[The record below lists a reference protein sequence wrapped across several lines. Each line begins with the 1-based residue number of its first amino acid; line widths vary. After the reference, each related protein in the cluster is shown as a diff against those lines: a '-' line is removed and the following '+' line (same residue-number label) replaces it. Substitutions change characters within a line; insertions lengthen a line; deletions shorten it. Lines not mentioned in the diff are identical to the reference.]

1 MNSKYVL
8 IILLIISVI
17 TACNNTSENERE
29 SKEITDMAGRKINI
43 PDTVKTVIGLRA
55 ASLRFL
61 VYMNAMDMIVGVE
74 ENEHRGNRVYTIAY
88 PELKTK
94 PTIGPMMGG
103 DAELILKQNPD
114 VIFMSYTTAEYAD
127 ALQNKTGIPVV
138 VIECPPFIRNNEK
151 IYETI
156 SLMGKVLNKEN
167 RADSLINF
175 IKSEIKNLEKLAS
188 MQENNASV
196 YIAGVSY
203 RGAHGINS
211 TQASFPAF
219 EFVGLNNIAKQID
232 SNLISH
238 IKGTFIDIEQLI
250 QWNPDYIFIDF
261 AGIENIKKDLKTKPI
276 IRQNIKAFENNNIY
290 TILPY
295 NNYATNYELNLVNAY
310 FVGKILKPNA
320 FADEDFN
327 ANAKRILNFFYGRN
341 VYNKVLTE
349 YPAFK
354 KLK

>member
-1 MNSKYVL
+1 
-8 IILLIISVI
+8 LLFSIA
-17 TACNNTSENERE
+17 ACNNTDEKSIE
-29 SKEITDMAGRKINI
+29 SKQITDMIGRKISI
-43 PDTVKTVIGLRA
+43 PDTVKSVVGLRA
-55 ASLRFL
+55 SSLRFL
-61 VYMNAMDMIVGVE
+61 VYMDAVEMIAGVE
-74 ENEHRGNRVYTIAY
+74 ENEFRGERVYTIAY
-88 PELKTK
+88 PELKQK
-94 PTIGPMMGG
+94 PAIGPMMGG

-114 VIFMSYTTAEYAD
+114 VIFMSYTTAEFAD
-127 ALQNKTGIPVV
+127 AMQNKTGIPVV
-138 VIECPPFIRNNEK
+138 VIECPPFVRNK
-151 IYETI
+151 AKVFETF

-175 IKSEIKNLEKLAS
+175 IKSEIENLEKLAS
-188 MQENNASV
+188 LQENNASV

-219 EFVGLNNIAKQID
+219 DFVGLNNIAKQID

-250 QWNPDYIFIDF
+250 QWNPDYVFIDQS
-261 AGIENIKKDLKTKPI
+261 GLELVNKDLNTKSVLK
-276 IRQNIKAFENNNIY
+276 QNLKAFENQNVY

-295 NNYATNYELNLVNAY
+295 NNYATNYELNIINAY

-320 FADEDFN
+320 FEDEDFDE
-327 ANAKRILNFFYGRN
+327 NAKRILNFFYGRD

-354 KLK
+354 KLN